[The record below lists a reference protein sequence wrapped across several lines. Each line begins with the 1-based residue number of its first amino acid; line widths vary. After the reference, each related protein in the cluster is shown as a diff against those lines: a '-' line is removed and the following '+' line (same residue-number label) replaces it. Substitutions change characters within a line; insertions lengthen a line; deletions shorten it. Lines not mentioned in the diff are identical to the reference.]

1 MLKRMLMR
9 SSSNFSDIHPV
20 KNQTPEASADPRA
33 DRTFNGA
40 QRKIFDLTLALYR
53 VTDFF
58 PKDEVLRKSLREKAN
73 EIFSGATEYV
83 YGGDSHIGDAIAIL
97 GKIEA
102 IKGYLE
108 LARSLKLVRPINITV
123 LEREYASLADF
134 FDPVRDLV
142 SAETPSENNSAIKRA
157 PTGVNSFRISNV
169 AGKQS
174 DTNRREE
181 AMTRPEALSTWDEFV
196 PRDGISATETDVK
209 DKKIKKAEKI
219 IAGSFVGISE
229 VISNRQKQILEHL
242 KLSSQAK
249 ISDFYTAFSNISS
262 KTIQRDLQDLVG
274 RNILKKD
281 GEKRWTV
288 YSLNSVQ

>member
-1 MLKRMLMR
+1 MNNRQI
-9 SSSNFSDIHPV
+9 FS
-20 KNQTPEASADPRA
+20 EL
-33 DRTFNGA
+33 

-58 PKDEVLRKSLREKAN
+58 PKGEILRKSLREKAN
-73 EIFSGATEYV
+73 EIFSRVTEYA
-83 YGGDSHIGDAIAIL
+83 YGDLHNGDVVAIL
-97 GKIEA
+97 GRIEA

-123 LEREYASLADF
+123 LEREYTSLADF

-142 SAETPSENNSAIKRA
+142 NTETISKDNSAIKRT
-157 PTGVNSFRISNV
+157 PTGVNSFRISNGV
-169 AGKQS
+169 EKEL

-181 AMTRPEALSTWDEFV
+181 ATTHPETLSTWDEFA
-196 PRDGISATETDVK
+196 PKDGISDAETDVK
-209 DKKIKKAEKI
+209 DKKTNQVENVLSESNQAEKI

-229 VISNRQKQILEHL
+229 VISDRQKQILEHL
-242 KLSSQAK
+242 KVSSQAK
-249 ISDFYTAFSNISS
+249 ISDFYTAFSNLSS

-274 RNILKKD
+274 KNILKKD